1 MKTVVLSN
9 RSRYRCDFGRNEPA
23 YPIHLV
29 PAEWGGDC
37 PPSSH
42 QYLSGDVGHY
52 QDANAAAFDAP
63 PLLIPLL
70 RTETAPFPSI
80 KNPGFMGSGL
90 P

>member
-29 PAEWGGDC
+29 PAELGSDC
-37 PPSSH
+37 PPWSH

-52 QDANAAAFDAP
+52 QDVNAAAFDAP
-63 PLLIPLL
+63 PLLIPV
-70 RTETAPFPSI
+70 T
-80 KNPGFMGSGL
+80 
-90 P
+90 